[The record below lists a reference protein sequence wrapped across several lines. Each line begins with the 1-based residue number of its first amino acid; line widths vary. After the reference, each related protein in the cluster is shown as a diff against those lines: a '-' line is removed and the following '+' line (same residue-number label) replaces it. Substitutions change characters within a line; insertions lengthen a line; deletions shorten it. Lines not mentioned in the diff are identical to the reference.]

1 MAVAVLGLGNM
12 GSALARRLLAAG
24 REVIVWNRS
33 PGRADALVQEG
44 ARKAASVEEAGAAA
58 EVVLISLT
66 DDAAVRAVVLPDGQ
80 PIRGLD
86 GVLVDC
92 STVSP
97 ATTRDEAAKYG
108 NHFVAAPILGAPQAV
123 LSGKATFVVGGAPS
137 AVSNADRVLSDISQ
151 TLLHVGD
158 EAEKASVLKLLNNGL
173 LMIGVAALAD
183 IVAAGQASGF
193 DDAALKDL
201 LTKLPVVAPGLHNRI
216 DLLMD
221 DEHAGWFPVRL
232 GAKDLR
238 LASEA
243 AETVGVEMPVTD
255 FVRQRYELAAASGLA
270 DKDIAGV
277 IELLRRKA

>member
-1 MAVAVLGLGNM
+1 MAVAVFGLGNM
-12 GSALARRLLAAG
+12 GSALARRLLATG
-24 REVIVWNRS
+24 HEVIVWNRS
-33 PGRADALVQEG
+33 PWRADALVQEG
-44 ARKAASVEEAGAAA
+44 ARRAASAEEACAAA
-58 EVVLISLT
+58 EVVLTSLT
-66 DDAAVRAVVLPDGQ
+66 DDAAVRSVVLPGGQ
-80 PIRGLD
+80 PIPGLA

-97 ATTRDEAAKYG
+97 ATTRDEAANYG
-108 NHFVAAPILGAPQAV
+108 EHFVAAPILGAPQAV
-123 LSGKATFVVGGAPS
+123 LSGKATFVVGGPAS
-137 AVSNADRVLSDISQ
+137 AVSTADRVLSDISQ
-151 TLLHVGD
+151 TSLHVGD
-158 EAEKASVLKLLNNGL
+158 QAEKASVLKLLNNAL

-193 DDAALKDL
+193 DNAALKDL

-238 LASEA
+238 LASET
-243 AETVGVEMPVTD
+243 AEAVGVEMPVSD
-255 FVRQRYELAAASGLA
+255 FVRQRYELAAAVGLG
-270 DKDIAGV
+270 DKDIAAV